1 MTLGLV
7 APAKCATTTVAP
19 LNVRVTCVSPAAVPH
34 LYTAGGPF
42 GVGGFPGAQYVNV
55 TSVVNAPE
63 QSTPEPTVTLA
74 ALCTSFAR

>member
-1 MTLGLV
+1 MLGLV

-19 LNVRVTCVSPAAVPH
+19 LNVRVTCVSPPTVPH
-34 LYTAGGPF
+34 LYTAGGPV

-63 QSTPEPTVTLA
+63 QLPPEPAVTTA
-74 ALCTSFAR
+74 ALWTSFAR